1 MAWLDTVKAELA
13 AGRAV
18 QLRGSGP
25 SMAGRID
32 DGAYVTLS
40 PVADV
45 RAEDMVLVRVPS
57 GKHYVHLVREVA
69 GGKYLIGNMRGEIDG
84 WVERADILG
93 TVTRVGNDPRFG
105 GVTVRDDE

>member
-1 MAWLDTVKAELA
+1 MAWLDTVKQELA
-13 AGRAV
+13 ADRAV

-40 PVADV
+40 PVREV
-45 RAEDMVLVRVPS
+45 RVDDMVLVRVPS
-57 GKHYVHLVREVA
+57 GKHFVHLVREID
-69 GGKYLIGNMRGEIDG
+69 GERFLIGNMRGEIDG
-84 WVERADILG
+84 WVDRADILG
-93 TVTRVGNDPRFG
+93 TVTRVGHDPTFW